1 MKKIVFNIAEQ
12 EVGLRLDVVI
22 TNYLDNKSRS
32 QIKKIFDKGEVF
44 VDGLQVKA
52 SHQTKFDEEITVNLA
67 DEIKYDLEPLDL
79 SIEVIYEDGDVAV
92 INKPQGMIVHPSMS
106 FKEITLING
115 LKFLFGDNLSSNNGE
130 LRPGIVHRIDKDT
143 SGLLMIA
150 KNDFAHDSLVKQLK
164 EKTTKR
170 VYEAICYGEFKEASG
185 TINAPIGRDEK
196 NRLKMAVVDIGKD
209 AVTHFT
215 ILERFSEFT
224 FVECVLETGRTHQI
238 RVHMDYI
245 NHPLVGDITYGRKK
259 PIGDAGQFLH
269 AKMIG
274 FIHPR
279 TNEYMSF
286 EVSRPKAFD
295 VLLNKLRNE

>member
-22 TNYLDNKSRS
+22 TNYFDNKSRS

-115 LKFLFGDNLSSNNGE
+115 LKFLFGDHLSSNNGE